1 VTGLV
6 YLAIIAL
13 WAAFLIPWLRR
24 HRDELHGRRS
34 ADRYQRAMDTLAKA
48 SDDQHDDDYEPEDE
62 LPADDVGA
70 GSNTLPTPQQ
80 ALAIVSG
87 LLGRTGSSGRAV
99 RRRRRVLAVLGAGFA
114 AAVAGTLA
122 GYLPGVAPA
131 AFAGLLV
138 VYVTVLLRTAA
149 SPAAESRAA
158 AGDADELRAEARRA
172 QRQAQALLR
181 ARQSASGDESGRW
194 DAVPTTL
201 PTYVTKP
208 KAAKVPRVVDLTAPA
223 RGTAG
228 EAMVARAQ
236 QERDRARKSAAQRQF
251 EQEIA
256 AVEPDS
262 LQEVA
267 ELVSPPEREEYRQ
280 PYRRAA
286 NG

>member
-13 WAAFLIPWLRR
+13 WAAFLIPWLSR

-34 ADRYQRAMDTLAKA
+34 GDRYQRAMDSLAKA
-48 SDDQHDDDYEPEDE
+48 SDDQQDEDDH
-62 LPADDVGA
+62 ADDLLAEDVGPA
-70 GSNTLPTPQQ
+70 ASPLPTPAQ
-80 ALAIVSG
+80 AMAIVG
-87 LLGRTGSSGRAV
+87 ALLGRSGSSGRVV

-122 GYLPGVAPA
+122 GYLPGVAPV

-138 VYVTVLLRTAA
+138 VYLTVLVRTAA
-149 SPAAESRAA
+149 RPATEGWAA
-158 AGDADELRAEARRA
+158 TGASDEHREAARRA

-181 ARQSASGDESGRW
+181 ARQSAAASGESGRW

-236 QERDRARKSAAQRQF
+236 QERERSRKSLAQRQF

-256 AVEPDS
+256 AVEPDA
-262 LQEVA
+262 LEEVA
-267 ELVSPPEREEYRQ
+267 ELVSPREPEEYRQ

>member
-1 VTGLV
+1 V